1 MEFPAGTMA
10 FPARALPPGRKTLAK
25 TARVQNLSCK
35 LRANPKSGVGT
46 ARKGNWPRAP
56 GISVEGCLGFRQVL
70 GQCKGEAG
78 MPRFGA

>member
-35 LRANPKSGVGT
+35 LRANPKSGVDT
-46 ARKGNWPRAP
+46 AEKGDRPLAQALR
-56 GISVEGCLGFRQVL
+56 
-70 GQCKGEAG
+70 
-78 MPRFGA
+78 